1 MNFMGMHLAHKNH
14 TDVNRKKN
22 KKTYLIYNKE
32 TNKLKWKKEKKI
44 TKGNKFMY
52 NGKPQKWQGEQRSF
66 GARKLGILW
75 YIIHT
80 TESTGPNISI
90 LVNI

>member
-1 MNFMGMHLAHKNH
+1 
-14 TDVNRKKN
+14 
-22 KKTYLIYNKE
+22 
-32 TNKLKWKKEKKI
+32 
-44 TKGNKFMY
+44 MY
-52 NGKPQKWQGEQRSF
+52 NGKLQMWQGEQRSF

-90 LVNI
+90 LVNIWRFIFIYNIAVNGLHSGVKQYKSA

>member
-1 MNFMGMHLAHKNH
+1 MNFMGMYLTHKNH
-14 TDVNRKKN
+14 RDVNRKKN
-22 KKTYLIYNKE
+22 QKHIWFTTKRQTE
-32 TNKLKWKKEKKI
+32 TKKI
-44 TKGNKFMY
+44 KITNGNKFMH

-66 GARKLGILW
+66 GAHKLVILW
-75 YIIHT
+75 YITHI